1 MKRFLAIWTL
11 LLLFLG
17 VVACQT
23 TTTTLP
29 TSSSITQSSTQSTT
43 VSTTTL
49 ESTTTTTTTLPET
62 TTTTTTTEVV
72 TTTQQTRYQTIEI
85 YSVNDLHGLAYYDST
100 NFQNSISAYAKL
112 GRYVLNQQARTP
124 NTLFIANGD
133 ILQGSAFS
141 NYYYGLPMIESL
153 NAMNFDAFVLG
164 NHEFDWGIDKI
175 ENYKDENPENGEA
188 NYPFLAANIVN
199 KITKEPMPWTQPYL
213 IKTFGDLKVGVIGLI
228 GDVYTSIAP
237 ARVAEYEFLDYVSVA
252 RDYTYHLRVNEG
264 VDIVIV
270 SIHGYDIGRNQEL
283 ASYRGD
289 YLIDA
294 VINAHT
300 HSNVSQYITRT
311 DTRMPYVQTNATTQN
326 ALGKITLTFDH
337 QEQKVSEAYVQLIGM
352 SSFSTEDAY
361 LRSVLDTFANDPT
374 YIAFTTEVLSQNLAY
389 ANTSTLAVWGASV
402 IRDYMQVD
410 VGILNSGGFRKAIP
424 VGPITMGFLVE
435 VYPFDNYMK
444 IVDLTGAQ
452 LIYLAQSSS
461 LIFDDSFDVE
471 AINPEQVYRVATVD
485 YVFDQDRYPFL
496 TGDNIELTDL
506 LLRNLLIQDL
516 RNSNNQFNAFSG
528 TSY

>member
-1 MKRFLAIWTL
+1 MKRILSLFTL
-11 LLLFLG
+11 LLLFFG

-23 TTTTLP
+23 TTLPSITTLSST
-29 TSSSITQSSTQSTT
+29 TSSQT
-43 VSTTTL
+43 
-49 ESTTTTTTTLPET
+49 STTTTTSPIET
-62 TTTTTTTEVV
+62 TTTTSPTTTLPSTTELL
-72 TTTQQTRYQTIEI
+72 TTTTPVRYQTIEI
-85 YSVNDLHGLAYYDST
+85 FSVNDLHGLAYFDSS
-100 NFQNSISAYAKL
+100 NFQNAISAYAKL
-112 GRYVLNQQARTP
+112 GRYILAQQARTT

-153 NAMNFDAFVLG
+153 NAMNLDAFVIG

-175 ENYKDENPENGEA
+175 ENYKDQNPDNGEA

-199 KITKEPMPWTQPYL
+199 KTTKEPMPWTQPYL
-213 IKTFGDLKVGVIGLI
+213 IKTFGDVKVGVIGLI

-237 ARVAEYEFLDYVSVA
+237 SRVAEYEFLDYVTVA
-252 RDYTYHLRVNEG
+252 RQYTYHLRVNEG

-270 SIHGYDIGRNQEL
+270 SVHGYDISRNQEL

-300 HSNVSQYITRT
+300 HSNVSQYINRT
-311 DTRMPYVQTNATTQN
+311 DTRMPYVQTNATTTN
-326 ALGKITLTFDH
+326 AIGKITLTFDL
-337 QEQKVSEAYVQLIGM
+337 QERRISEAFVQLIGM
-352 SSFSTEDAY
+352 SSFSTEDSYVRA
-361 LRSVLDTFANDPT
+361 VLDTFANDPT
-374 YIAFTTEVLSQNLAY
+374 YVAFTTEVLSQNTAY

-410 VGILNSGGFRKAIP
+410 IGILNSGGFRKAMP
-424 VGPITMGFLVE
+424 LGPITMGFLVE

-444 IVDLTGAQ
+444 IVNLTGAQ
-452 LIYLAQSSS
+452 IIHLAQTSS
-461 LIFDDSFDVE
+461 LIFDDSFQVS
-471 AINPEQVYRVATVD
+471 AINSTQMYRVATVD

-496 TGDNIELTDL
+496 SGQNIELTDI

-516 RNSNNQFNAFSG
+516 RKSNNQFNAFNG